1 MTANPNADVDLV
13 SVVGVSFFTVVRVS
27 VSVSVFTTF
36 DFLAN
41 KLNAP
46 TFFSF

>member
-13 SVVGVSFFTVVRVS
+13 SVVGVSVFTVVR